1 MNLSSLFS
9 IVNDSMTL
17 IFFKIRRKD
26 IGNMKV
32 VPNITARHI
41 STFIDEILH
50 IPDAMNI
57 KNIHVGNRIG
67 WNMIDIN

>member
-1 MNLSSLFS
+1 
-9 IVNDSMTL
+9 
-17 IFFKIRRKD
+17 
-26 IGNMKV
+26 MKV

-41 STFIDEILH
+41 STFTNETLH